1 MSSLA
6 ELPSELIDAIATS
19 LPSSD
24 LLNLCLTCA
33 ELDAKSFH
41 QFTEGYF
48 RAKQFM
54 YSRYALDVLVEI
66 SKSRLG
72 RYVRAVS
79 LGPEFSQTD
88 LTDRGTW
95 ERLEIDT

>member
-19 LPSSD
+19 LPSSG
-24 LLNLCLTCA
+24 LFNLRLTCA
-33 ELDAKSFH
+33 GFNVKSFH

-48 RAKQFM
+48 RAEQPM
-54 YSRYALDVLVEI
+54 YSRYALDALVEI
-66 SKSRLG
+66 SKSRLR
-72 RYVRAVS
+72 RYVRAVA

-88 LTDRGTW
+88 LTG
-95 ERLEIDT
+95 RLEIGYLSG